1 VTRTVRGNG
10 KSGRQADPHLSSVL
24 KAFRR
29 ILRSLRV
36 AAGETQARYNV
47 SAAQLFIL
55 TELNEAGEPLS
66 IRELAERTMT
76 DRSSVADVVD
86 RLVQNGYAT
95 RGWSAFDRRRAEI
108 EITNAGARLARSAP
122 PAPTALLV
130 DGLRGLS
137 ELELQRLSRG
147 MTRLLDEMGLEE
159 ELPEVSVET
168 ASRNGVKKRR

>member
-1 VTRTVRGNG
+1 MTRTIRSNG
-10 KSGRQADPHLSSVL
+10 KSGRHADPHTSSVL
-24 KAFRR
+24 TAFRR

-36 AAGETQARYNV
+36 AAGETQAKYNV

-55 TELNEAGEPLS
+55 SELNQAGEPLS

-95 RGWSAFDRRRAEI
+95 RGWSSFDRRRAEI

-122 PAPTALLV
+122 PAPTALLT

-137 ELELQRLSRG
+137 EPELQRLARG
-147 MTRLLDEMGLEE
+147 MSRLLDEMGLEE
-159 ELPEVSVET
+159 ETEL
-168 ASRNGVKKRR
+168 ALNGARSRAQKRR

>member
-1 VTRTVRGNG
+1 VDPNLSTVLN
-10 KSGRQADPHLSSVL
+10 
-24 KAFRR
+24 AFRR

-55 TELNEAGEPLS
+55 TELNQAGEPLS

-86 RLVQNGYAT
+86 RLVQSGYAT

-108 EITNAGARLARSAP
+108 EITSAGARLARSAP
-122 PAPTALLV
+122 PAPTALLT

-137 ELELQRLSRG
+137 ELELQRLARG
-147 MTRLLDEMGLEE
+147 MSRLLDEMGLEE
-159 ELPEVSVET
+159 EPVEVVL
-168 ASRNGVKKRR
+168 APPRNRVQQRRR